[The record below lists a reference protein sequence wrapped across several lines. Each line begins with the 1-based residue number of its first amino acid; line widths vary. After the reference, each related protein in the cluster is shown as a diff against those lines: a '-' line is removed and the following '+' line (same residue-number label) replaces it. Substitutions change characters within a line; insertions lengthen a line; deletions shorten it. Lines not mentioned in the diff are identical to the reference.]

1 MRSKIQYTMGHG
13 GEKAQ
18 IPSGMMEQLNQHQQ
32 MSTLD
37 YLLEKSK
44 SLFVKTTAVRFSVTS
59 SQ

>member
-1 MRSKIQYTMGHG
+1 MGHG
-13 GEKAQ
+13 GKKAQ

>member
-1 MRSKIQYTMGHG
+1 MRPKIQYAMGHR

-18 IPSGMMEQLNQHQQ
+18 IPSGMMEQLYQHQQ

-37 YLLEKSK
+37 YLLENNKP
-44 SLFVKTTAVRFSVTS
+44 LFMKATAVRFSVTS